1 MNNKCFHFHS
11 PMMSILKTLTLLSIL
26 TVSLPAIAQTKKVL
40 DAGCRQGTCWES
52 SLISKK
58 LVHQN
63 QLGGEPSKLYRL
75 EVENKR
81 TGRSTQIE
89 RTSQWVYCST
99 RQPFVAFSPSLN
111 EDLIY
116 LHYLNPGGEIYGYNA
131 GSSRTYWA
139 ICHNTWNAGTFGSS
153 ENLARKARQLG
164 YSLTLQSDQR
174 EIPKQLFQP

>member
-1 MNNKCFHFHS
+1 
-11 PMMSILKTLTLLSIL
+11 MMSILKSLTLLSIL
-26 TVSLPAIAQTKKVL
+26 TASLPAIAQTKQVL

-63 QLGGEPSKLYRL
+63 QLGGEPSKLYKL

-89 RTSQWVYCST
+89 RTSRWVYCST
-99 RQPFVAFSPSLN
+99 SEPFVAFSPSPK

-116 LHYLNPGGEIYGYNA
+116 FHYLNPGGDVFGANS
-131 GSSRTYWA
+131 GSNRTYWA
-139 ICHNTWNAGTFGSS
+139 ICHDAWNANVFRPEEG
-153 ENLARKARQLG
+153 LARKVRQLG
-164 YSLTLQSDQR
+164 YSLTLQSVQR

>member
-1 MNNKCFHFHS
+1 
-11 PMMSILKTLTLLSIL
+11 MMSILKSLTLLSIL
-26 TVSLPAIAQTKKVL
+26 TVSLPAIAQTKQIL

-63 QLGGEPSKLYRL
+63 QLGGEANKLYRL

-81 TGRSTQIE
+81 TGRSTQSE
-89 RTSQWVYCST
+89 RTSRWVYCST
-99 RQPFVAFSPSLN
+99 SEPFLAFSSSDGGLS
-111 EDLIY
+111 DLIFI
-116 LHYLNPGGEIYGYNA
+116 HYLNPGGNDVGGYNA
-131 GSSRTYWA
+131 GSNRTYWA
-139 ICHNTWNAGTFGSS
+139 ICHDVWNANVFSPEEG
-153 ENLARKARQLG
+153 LARKARQLG